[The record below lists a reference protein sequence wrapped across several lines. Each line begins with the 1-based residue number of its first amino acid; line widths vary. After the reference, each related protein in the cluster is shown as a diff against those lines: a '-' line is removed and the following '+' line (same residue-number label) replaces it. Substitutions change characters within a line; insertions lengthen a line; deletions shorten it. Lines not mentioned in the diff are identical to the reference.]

1 MLRIQEDIMEDKRMG
16 MMFGVGSM
24 SATVTTI
31 KDRKGLQ
38 LGVFG

>member
-1 MLRIQEDIMEDKRMG
+1 MG

-31 KDRKGLQ
+31 KDKKGASV
-38 LGVFG
+38 GSIRVKKSSEKKVTI